1 MNIQKRYLFVST
13 LLTLLSL
20 SGCVTP
26 IKSVK
31 SVQPYDL
38 PPQINSAI
46 KMDFIGYKIDT
57 TILSTSATSKS
68 SPTTWAIE
76 TVMSEFDQA
85 KAIAQIESLKKLG
98 YILENSGIAEDK
110 SSSYFGIYSLQEMEL
125 YKSKHP
131 YVTFVEVAQSKLL
144 YEENKRVKSAF
155 GAIAGSLIAVGLPI
169 AITGASYKN
178 SPQNKD
184 IANPLMG
191 MGIGFSIGGLI
202 AAIPALTPSK
212 TDVTFSGVYNIY
224 IYDSQKKAIIRKDAV
239 SVNYKK
245 KFDGSYSYDDAS
257 KEIVTNYTS
266 RIVANEILKK
276 YNEINLWLNR
286 Q

>member
-184 IANPLMG
+184 K
-191 MGIGFSIGGLI
+191 IGR
-202 AAIPALTPSK
+202 AH
-212 TDVTFSGVYNIY
+212 V
-224 IYDSQKKAIIRKDAV
+224 
-239 SVNYKK
+239 
-245 KFDGSYSYDDAS
+245 
-257 KEIVTNYTS
+257 
-266 RIVANEILKK
+266 
-276 YNEINLWLNR
+276 
-286 Q
+286 